1 METIDVV
8 ITVQGHFCNDWPCI
22 EVIGNN
28 HIYFNG
34 IVQELQTIRFQ
45 LPAGSVNQILIKHM
59 NKRFG
64 VNGVWDVEAI
74 GDAITKDRAVKL
86 LNIELNSVGI
96 KNWVFDVCRFV
107 TEDGDQLQTDYFG
120 HNGSISIEFGCPVY
134 EWIICNCVK
143 PTANPESSK
152 FIINTTSDNLFN
164 YTKDIEELA
173 EIERILDEHAHL
185 FDKFAK
191 I

>member
-8 ITVQGHFCNDWPCI
+8 ITVQGHFCNDWPYI

-28 HIYFNG
+28 TIYFSG

-45 LPAGSVNQILIKHM
+45 LPAEVTNQILIKHM
-59 NKRFG
+59 NKCFG

-74 GDAITKDRAVKL
+74 GNVITKDRAVKL
-86 LNIELNSVGI
+86 LNIELNSVSI
-96 KNWVFDVCRFV
+96 KNWMFDVCRFV
-107 TEDGDQLQTDYFG
+107 TEDGDHLQTDYFG
-120 HNGSISIEFGCPVY
+120 HNGNISIEFGFPVY

-143 PTANPESSK
+143 PTANPVASK
-152 FIINTTSDNLFN
+152 FIINTTSDKLFN

-173 EIERILDEHAHL
+173 EIERILNEHAHL
-185 FDKFAK
+185 FDQFTTV
-191 I
+191 